1 MCLLGE
7 EGLWSGE
14 TLPSLSLVVDEGGVG
29 GSVNPKHVK
38 QRLSSFTLHKHCSS
52 VVRSA
57 GGETFLQLL
66 SLYPGNG
73 GNIVLQKLVN
83 SKRSIQHRNPADHIP
98 GSS

>member
-38 QRLSSFTLHKHCSS
+38 QRLS
-52 VVRSA
+52 
-57 GGETFLQLL
+57 
-66 SLYPGNG
+66 
-73 GNIVLQKLVN
+73 
-83 SKRSIQHRNPADHIP
+83 
-98 GSS
+98 